1 MTGASPPCFSS
12 ELTSS
17 SSTSSSDLDFVA
29 GVRLLEAARRQVEGV
44 GGLRR
49 VVLLAAA
56 AGAVA
61 ALPRPGALVVLLDGV
76 ADRGLGGDD
85 GLDVVA
91 RHELDVVERE
101 DVGRIR
107 HRDRQRRA
115 GAADRDDLVLLGGL
129 GRNQLEDR
137 GVDVELG
144 EVDEGNAV
152 LAAEERGD
160 LLVLDHPQ
168 LDEGHPQ
175 LAAVGLLMVQGLLQ
189 LGGGDALFAEQE
201 FAEPNSHGCVVVAV
215 VVAGKG
221 WLRVESRR
229 RPCHRGTSCARTCR
243 SGEGSPVLPGRRRDP
258 RRHTRRSQVATS
270 APDLTQVV
278 NRHDRPSPSFAGGSA
293 GGPARRAH
301 HCAALHATT
310 EAAAAA
316 RRTRE
321 RHGSSARTRAAA
333 HTTPRVS
340 QFEMRRDGIGVQ
352 FWIAARGRRR
362 RAPSRRMAGR

>member
-1 MTGASPPCFSS
+1 MWMSLAPFWIEDISSRLTIRMTGASPPCFSS
-12 ELTSS
+12 EVTSS

-29 GVRLLEAARRQVEGV
+29 GDRVLEAARRQVEGV
-44 GGLRR
+44 GAPAPRCPA
-49 VVLLAAA
+49 VAA

-61 ALPRPGALVVLLDGV
+61 ALPRPGALVVLLDRV

-243 SGEGSPVLPGRRRDP
+243 SGEGSPVFPGRRRDP

-293 GGPARRAH
+293 GGPVRRAH
-301 HCAALHATT
+301 R
-310 EAAAAA
+310 A
-316 RRTRE
+316 RRCTR
-321 RHGSSARTRAAA
+321 RRRRPRPGRTRAATRFVSA
-333 HTTPRVS
+333 HVCRRAHDAGRVS
-340 QFEMRRDGIGVQ
+340 I
-352 FWIAARGRRR
+352 
-362 RAPSRRMAGR
+362 